1 MNGKILIFLLLLLI
15 PVSQAAEPLVTSYNG
30 YVTVD
35 GNFTSNAQVKVCGDL
50 GELSSTTSIDRGLY
64 LVKVPWEDASFNQAG
79 VKAGETIIFLVNGK
93 LADSKVIGS
102 KGSNIPLNL
111 SITSS
116 SAAYV
121 CKSDGGNNVNSGG
134 SSGGGG
140 ASPASAESFE
150 NIVKQESREQMLSRD
165 ALSTYSFSTPEIPVS
180 QIVITSN
187 VNAGLVT
194 AKVELLKK
202 RSTLLSVD
210 APGNVNK
217 YLNIWVGSLGFA
229 VPKNIKEGVVKFKVE
244 NSWITSNGFMDS
256 DIKMLKWNGIEW
268 ITLVT
273 EKKNSDETFTYYET
287 MTTSFSPFAISGIK
301 GTAVNAAS
309 TAEAVGTA
317 MPTVI
322 QETPTPAP
330 TKKAPGFGIVLALA
344 GMIVVVL
351 RKRSF

>member
-1 MNGKILIFLLLLLI
+1 MNKWILIFLLLILI
-15 PVSQAAEPLVTSYNG
+15 PVSQAAPPVTSYWGN
-30 YVTVD
+30 VTVD
-35 GNFTSNAQVKVCGDL
+35 GNLTSNAQVKVCGDL
-50 GELSSTTSIDRGLY
+50 AGEVASVTSTAQGYMII
-64 LVKVPWEDASFNQAG
+64 VPWLDASFNQAG
-79 VKAGETIIFLVNGK
+79 VKAGETIFFLVNGK
-93 LADSKVIGS
+93 LATSRVIDPQ
-102 KGSNIPLNL
+102 GSNNKLEDL
-111 SITSS
+111 SILSTA
-116 SAAYV
+116 AAYV
-121 CKSDGGNNVNSGG
+121 CKTDGGSNLNNGG
-134 SSGGGG
+134 SGGGG
-140 ASPASAESFE
+140 GGSPASSETFE
-150 NIVKQESREQMLSRD
+150 NILKQESREEMLSRD
-165 ALSTYSFSTPEIPVS
+165 APMTYSFSTPELPVS

-194 AKVELLKK
+194 VKVELLKK

-244 NSWITSNGFMDS
+244 NSWITSNGFTDS

-309 TAEAVGTA
+309 TVVETA

-322 QETPTPAP
+322 RETPTPAP